1 MFISNQQWLGKFIFL
16 FNGKYFKYRKAGLVF
31 EPIEKTLDVTLRQE
45 YKPCFIIDIGPE
57 EVCTINNMKM
67 LLTGPNKE
75 MDMKTYQENIEFDM
89 YGSSNV
95 ITEFY
100 VKENMFT
107 VIMVKSGI
115 LKMNHCIISVDGIS
129 KETHRKVPCIVSMPT
144 ASIEIFHTNFKG
156 DTLNN
161 SNTAGILSL
170 KSDTT
175 IHECSFA
182 HFNSGAIMVD

>member
-1 MFISNQQWLGKFIFL
+1 
-16 FNGKYFKYRKAGLVF
+16 
-31 EPIEKTLDVTLRQE
+31 
-45 YKPCFIIDIGPE
+45 
-57 EVCTINNMKM
+57 MKM